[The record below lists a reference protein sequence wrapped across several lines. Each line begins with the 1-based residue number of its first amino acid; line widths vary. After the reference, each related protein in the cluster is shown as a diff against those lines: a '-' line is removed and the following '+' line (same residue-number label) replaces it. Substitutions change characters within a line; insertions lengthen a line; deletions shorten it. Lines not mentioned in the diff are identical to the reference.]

1 MELRV
6 GKISESVCPGQGFSG
21 ASNVK
26 KNYGFKMYRFF
37 SKLVNFSNPVQGTEN
52 RKAILAYDEIIHS
65 ESAPAV

>member
-21 ASNVK
+21 ASNV

-52 RKAILAYDEIIHS
+52 RKAILAYYEIIHN